1 MKYKATVSF
10 LHDELG
16 AIKKGQDV
24 EATAIQAVTPV
35 ALGYFQPYETKV
47 IHQAPAE
54 PAKRER
60 KGK

>member
-1 MKYKATVSF
+1 MKYKATATF

-47 IHQAPAE
+47 VRESPAE
-54 PAKRER
+54 TVKR